1 MELKDFIKASLTEI
15 CLAIEEANLELKDSS
30 AVINP
35 KGVRVNSENSKSY
48 GREDEGEKFGK
59 NRVVHKVDFDVA
71 VNAAKDEATGK
82 SGKISIASFGI
93 GGTKDSSKSNSSVS
107 KLSFSIPI
115 IYPEG

>member
-1 MELKDFIKASLTEI
+1 MELKDFLKASFTEI

-35 KGVRVNSENSKSY
+35 KVVRVNSENSKSY

-82 SGKISIASFGI
+82 SGKNFYCFIWYWRHKRLQQVKFFCLE
-93 GGTKDSSKSNSSVS
+93 TVVFNSDY
-107 KLSFSIPI
+107 LS
-115 IYPEG
+115 